1 MNYSIIRNI
10 IGKIMILL
18 AVLMLFPLVCCV
30 IYKEDILNYLSFF
43 ITIFALLTIGFLFN
57 IKKARNTKI
66 WLFTFHNFQRNTI
79 VR

>member
-18 AVLMLFPLVCCV
+18 AILMLFPLVCCV

-43 ITIFALLTIGFLFN
+43 IPIFALLTIGFLFN
-57 IKKARNTKI
+57 IKKLAIQKFYLKRA
-66 WLFTFHNFQRNTI
+66 LSLSAYLG
-79 VR
+79 